1 MLRAIATVA
10 TAYILTC
17 AAALTT
23 AQPQQDGKLIFQ
35 LDTFGSEQ
43 LWTDTLQMQ
52 EVIPQKVSPRVA
64 LSVGLKVD
72 ADALPPEVAEAIL
85 AGQVNLDD
93 PAVTVQLFKLNA
105 VVGVIGKVVG
115 ANDTLATV
123 GITCALCHSTVD
135 DSVAPGIGKRLD
147 GWPNRT
153 LNAGAIIAL
162 SPFITNTEPYLSWG
176 PGKYD
181 PRFRIF
187 DGKDVREIN
196 SPTLPTVIPPAF
208 GLSGVVFETF
218 NGDGSI
224 SYWNNYVAVTQMGG
238 QGNFDDGRI
247 GVSVKQGQDL
257 VASRLP
263 ALFEY
268 QVSLLT
274 PPPPEGSFNLVAAR
288 RGAEVFAGAGG
299 CANCH
304 KPPLFTDVT
313 SGPNPNVP
321 FLHDPSGIPTD
332 AAYAARSATKQWRT
346 TPLRALWQHPPYF
359 HDGSAATLMDVVNR
373 YNDDPRFSLGLN
385 QRQKADLVEFLK
397 SL

>member
-1 MLRAIATVA
+1 
-10 TAYILTC
+10 
-17 AAALTT
+17 
-23 AQPQQDGKLIFQ
+23 
-35 LDTFGSEQ
+35 
-43 LWTDTLQMQ
+43 
-52 EVIPQKVSPRVA
+52 
-64 LSVGLKVD
+64 
-72 ADALPPEVAEAIL
+72 
-85 AGQVNLDD
+85 
-93 PAVTVQLFKLNA
+93 
-105 VVGVIGKVVG
+105 
-115 ANDTLATV
+115 
-123 GITCALCHSTVD
+123 
-135 DSVAPGIGKRLD
+135 
-147 GWPNRT
+147 
-153 LNAGAIIAL
+153 
-162 SPFITNTEPYLSWG
+162 
-176 PGKYD
+176 
-181 PRFRIF
+181 
-187 DGKDVREIN
+187 
-196 SPTLPTVIPPAF
+196 VIPPAF